1 MKQAHASQ
9 LAEWLDNNTRGY
21 TSRDGN
27 RIKIVGEIDAYELLL
42 YVQSLINDRSTKQI
56 HAGNKASYTGRP
68 VMNFNSYLD
77 VNAAVEGGDF
87 VSVEDE

>member
-1 MKQAHASQ
+1 MKQVQAAQ

-27 RIKIVGEIDAYELLL
+27 RIKIEGEIDAYELLL
-42 YVQSLINDRSTKQI
+42 YVQSLLAKRTTAQI
-56 HAGNKASYTGRP
+56 QEDNYISYTGR
-68 VMNFNSYLD
+68 S

-87 VSVEDE
+87 MGV